1 MQTHSVI
8 HMCRK
13 RSYTNDKCHEK
24 KVLMCRAI
32 QPIVIAVI
40 SLIFIAA
47 CQPSGQ
53 QPLQRWQHAVEGAY
67 AASISDDSSLAAVS
81 SVHHGISLWD
91 LNKNTQLFNWS
102 QQQDS
107 ADNLV
112 LAIDIAANNSHVL
125 TASSENF
132 SLWNA
137 TTGKSEGFWQI
148 DASTIRDVALSN
160 NGQHILIGR
169 TDGKV
174 THVTPKT
181 GRRLEFL
188 GHQEKINAVDML
200 PNGRIAIS
208 GGNDFVA
215 YVWDT
220 QTGQVIY
227 KFNHPSR
234 VTMVAMDAK
243 GRFAFTADSKKLAHI
258 WDLKTGEEISQL
270 QYSNRQE
277 VFSSVRFSEDG
288 QYLVTGAPSRKVSV
302 WQISSGKRMASWR
315 VTPKEDIHPASAVVY
330 SVAFRDNSHIIT
342 ESSSGY
348 AELWQIPK

>member
-1 MQTHSVI
+1 
-8 HMCRK
+8 
-13 RSYTNDKCHEK
+13 
-24 KVLMCRAI
+24 MCRAI
-32 QPIVIAVI
+32 QPIVIAII
-40 SLIFIAA
+40 SLIFITA

-53 QPLQRWQHAVEGAY
+53 QPLQRWQHAVDGAY
-67 AASISDDSSLAAVS
+67 AASISDDNQFAAVS

-91 LNKNTQLFNWS
+91 LNKNAVIFRWS

-112 LAIDIAANNSHVL
+112 LAIDIASNNSHVL
-125 TASSENF
+125 TASRKNF
-132 SLWNA
+132 SLWN
-137 TTGKSEGFWQI
+137 TSTGESEGFWQI

-160 NGQHILIGR
+160 NGQHLLIGR
-169 TDGKV
+169 SDGKV
-174 THVTPKT
+174 THVTPET

-188 GHQEKINAVDML
+188 GHKEKVNAVDML

-208 GGNDFVA
+208 GANDFVA

-234 VTMVAMDAK
+234 VTMVAMDTK
-243 GRFAFTADSKKLAHI
+243 GRFAFTADSKKHAHI

-270 QYSNRQE
+270 QYTNRQE
-277 VFSSVRFSEDG
+277 VFSSVSFSDNG
-288 QYLVTGAPSRKVSV
+288 QFLVTGAPSRKVSI
-302 WQISSGKRMASWR
+302 WQINSGKRKASWR
-315 VTPKEDIHPASAVVY
+315 VTPKEGIHPASAVVY
-330 SVAFRDNSHIIT
+330 SVSFRDNNHIIT

-348 AELWQIPK
+348 AELWQIPQ